1 MPVPDGPPTVV
12 APAADE
18 RIPALDGLRGLA
30 ILLVMNFHF
39 FLHGLFLG
47 NPHRVAADRIAL
59 RITGVGWSGVDLFF
73 VLSGFL
79 ITGILY
85 DSRTRA
91 SRYFQ
96 TFYARRA
103 LRIFPIYYGL
113 LVLLMLLFPVIVP
126 SGRPSV
132 DALVDNRFWYYTYTV
147 NMRALFGQ
155 SFTLDFSITGH
166 LWSLAVEEQFY
177 LIWPAVVL
185 LFGRRGLMRFCV
197 VAMIAAPLLRVVLDA
212 TGYSSVQPRALMPAR
227 LDTLAVGAAVALVAR
242 DPGGLA
248 RLGRFVRPSAAA
260 AFAVLVALYVIR
272 DGLRQEDVW
281 VETLGLSAM
290 AFFWGSLL
298 VGVLL
303 AARDSRLATT
313 FRNPVLRWFGRYSYA
328 LYLVHLPVAALVY
341 LRFNIPA
348 DVITVSGSQLPGTI
362 VFWVVAG
369 GISTVLAV
377 LSWNLIEKQ
386 FLTLKSA
393 FPYAS
398 ANVRSNAVSSTAP
411 ASG

>member
-1 MPVPDGPPTVV
+1 
-12 APAADE
+12 
-18 RIPALDGLRGLA
+18 
-30 ILLVMNFHF
+30 MNFHF
-39 FLHGLFLG
+39 VLQGLYLG
-47 NPHRVAADRIAL
+47 NPHRVAIDRITL

-85 DSRTRA
+85 DSRTKA
-91 SRYFQ
+91 GRYLR

-113 LVLLMLLFPVIVP
+113 LIVLMLLFPVMAP
-126 SGRPSV
+126 SARQSV
-132 DALVDNRFWYYTYTV
+132 DALVDNRFWYYTYAV
-147 NMRALFGQ
+147 NMRALFDQ
-155 SFTLDFSITGH
+155 PFTLDFSITGH

-185 LFGRRGLMRFCV
+185 VAGRRGLMRACL

-212 TGYSSVQPRALMPAR
+212 SGHSSVQPRALMPAR
-227 LDTLAVGAAVALVAR
+227 LDTLAVGAAVALVVR

-248 RLGRFVRPSAAA
+248 RLARFVRPVAAVTGA
-260 AFAVLVALYVIR
+260 ILVALYVVR

-281 VETLGLSAM
+281 VETLGLSAL

-303 AARDSRLATT
+303 AVPNSKLATT

-341 LRFNIPA
+341 LRFDIPA
-348 DVITVSGSQLPGTI
+348 AVVTVSGSQLPGTI

-369 GISTVLAV
+369 GISAVVSV
-377 LSWNLIEKQ
+377 LSWHLIEKQ
-386 FLTLKSA
+386 FLSLKSA
-393 FPYAS
+393 FPYS
-398 ANVRSNAVSSTAP
+398 TVELRSNPESPSAHVP
-411 ASG
+411 G